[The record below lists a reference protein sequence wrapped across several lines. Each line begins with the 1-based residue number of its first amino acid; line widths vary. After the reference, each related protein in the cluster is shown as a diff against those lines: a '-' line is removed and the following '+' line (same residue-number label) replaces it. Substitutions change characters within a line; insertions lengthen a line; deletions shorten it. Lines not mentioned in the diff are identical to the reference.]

1 MLLGLKPNV
10 ESRTYRRCS
19 LKSYNLRNDVLIVIR
34 GKGVG
39 GRIARELGMEM
50 YTLLY
55 LKQMTNKDLLY
66 SIGNSA
72 QYYATA

>member
-10 ESRTYRRCS
+10 ESRTYRRWS
-19 LKSYNLRNDVLIVIR
+19 LKAYNLRNGVLIVIR

-39 GRIARELGMEM
+39 GRIARELGMDM

-55 LKQMTNKDLLY
+55 LK
-66 SIGNSA
+66 
-72 QYYATA
+72 